1 MCKLVIPGRLPGLN
15 EYTRA
20 CRSSRYA
27 GADMKKEGERIVSA
41 YIHKQLRGTK
51 FDKPVSVYFYWYE
64 KNLRRDPD
72 NISGFGRKV
81 ILDALVRGGVLM
93 DDSMAWVVHLEDY
106 FFVDAKNP
114 RIEVE
119 IEEV

>member
-1 MCKLVIPGRLPGLN
+1 MN

-41 YIHKQLRGTK
+41 YIHKQLKGVK

-64 KNLRRDPD
+64 RNLRRDPD

-93 DDSMAWVVHLEDY
+93 DDSMAWVVYLGDY
-106 FFVDAKNP
+106 FFIDAKNP

-119 IEEV
+119 IEEMT